1 MSFLHSRN
9 GRILLGAAATAVIIY
24 LFLLPTFEGT
34 KDSRLFTIT
43 LMLTSIGLSIN
54 WNLTG
59 GFTGYVDFGHA
70 VWFGIGAYVT
80 AILMSRQSDL
90 IPQEW
95 PLVPSLLIGAFAAGL
110 VANLVGRLTLR
121 LSGAY
126 FSIAMLG
133 FFVFMRELVRIS
145 RPLTNGGTGLTLPP
159 ARNVPL
165 WFYVELILVLVLLA
179 FSWWLRRTQFGAS
192 LLAIREDETG
202 AETRGINT
210 TRNKVWVFTFSAF
223 STGLFGSMWAYQN
236 TALEPDTAFVEVRT
250 IDAIMGTMLGG
261 IGTVIGPV
269 VGMGLLFWLRE
280 VVWANFLDYHLI
292 VQAFILGF
300 IVLYLPRGV
309 VGLFTNRGVSIIDLL
324 TRNRDPE
331 RGRTSAF
338 DGMETALDDSGELR
352 ADSLDDQP
360 DEPVTEVVK
369 P

>member
-1 MSFLHSRN
+1 MSISKSRY
-9 GRILLGAAATAVIIY
+9 GRLALGVAAVALIVY

-34 KDSRLFTIT
+34 KDSRLFTLT
-43 LMLTSIGLSIN
+43 LMLTSIGVAIN

-90 IPQEW
+90 VPQEW
-95 PLVPSLLIGAFAAGL
+95 PLVPALVIGAAVSAL
-110 VANLVGRLTLR
+110 IANLVGRLTLR

-133 FFVFMRELVRIS
+133 FFVFMREVVRIL

-165 WFYVELILVLVLLA
+165 WFYVELILVLLLVG

-280 VVWANFLDYHLI
+280 VVWANFLDYHLL
-292 VQAFILGF
+292 VQAFLLGF

-309 VGLFTNRGVSIIDLL
+309 VGLFTNRGISINDLF
-324 TRNRDPE
+324 TRNKDPE
-331 RGRTSAF
+331 RSRTSAF
-338 DGMETALDDSGELR
+338 DGMESALDDSGELR
-352 ADSLDDQP
+352 SETLEAQP
-360 DEPVTEVVK
+360 GESVTEVVN